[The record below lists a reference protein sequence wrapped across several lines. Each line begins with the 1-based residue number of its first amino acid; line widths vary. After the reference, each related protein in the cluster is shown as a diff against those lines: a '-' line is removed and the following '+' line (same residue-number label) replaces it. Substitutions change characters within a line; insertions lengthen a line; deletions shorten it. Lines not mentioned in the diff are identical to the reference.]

1 MKMTKA
7 MHSLDISCFFFFH
20 LVIQHILNTVFSD
33 NMLFYLIYI
42 LCNRGI
48 YQLWSIRVYIF
59 RLADKMLWQ
68 WEIKS
73 SKSQLSCF
81 FTRPPCPTLS
91 NFIKWLNK
99 YEHWIQLPST
109 GSWKTLFSSAK
120 LLVPEIFP

>member
-7 MHSLDISCFFFFH
+7 MHSLDISCFFFH
-20 LVIQHILNTVFSD
+20 LVIQHILNTIFSD